1 MRLLLQKEDTECE
14 KNSGTLKVYL
24 FCAHSAVL
32 PSDLTESDFKGN
44 YCNSHG
50 NGQSC
55 TVLAA
60 CCGHRLVKVDC
71 AKINYTHCS
80 VSYREENRMIMNNN
94 SIYHS
99 VRVDKISC
107 SKKP

>member
-1 MRLLLQKEDTECE
+1 MRLLLQKEDTEYE
-14 KNSGTLKVYL
+14 KNSMTLKVYL

-32 PSDLTESDFKGN
+32 PSDLTNGSSDFNGN

-60 CCGHRLVKVDC
+60 CYRHRLIKVDC

-80 VSYREENRMIMNNN
+80 VSYRE
-94 SIYHS
+94 
-99 VRVDKISC
+99 
-107 SKKP
+107 